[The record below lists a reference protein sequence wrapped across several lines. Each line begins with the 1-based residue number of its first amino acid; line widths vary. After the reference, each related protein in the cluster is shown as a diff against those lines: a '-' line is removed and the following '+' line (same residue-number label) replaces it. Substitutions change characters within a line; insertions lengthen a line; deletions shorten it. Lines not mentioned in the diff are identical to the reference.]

1 MKIIGI
7 GNALTDIIVPIKD
20 YEIIDSLNIPHGG
33 MVMIDKNQFLEINKH
48 IANINKSMVAGGS
61 AANTIYGL
69 SKLGVETSF
78 IGKVGMDTIGDNYE
92 QDMLKAGIKPDLI
105 RTDTPSGCAIVL
117 ITPDGE
123 RTFASYLGAAQELMP
138 ENISEG
144 NFMGHDILHI
154 EGYLLFNYDIVLKA
168 MQTAKNLGMKV
179 SLDLAAHNFVEENRP
194 IIKDLIKNYVDVCF
208 ANEEESKAVTGLQPR
223 EALDCISEDCDFTV
237 VKLGSKGSLIKHNGT
252 VYEVGTP
259 HVECVDSTGAGDL
272 YASGLLYGIAK
283 GYNAETCGK
292 IGAIIGSIV
301 IQNYGAR
308 ISDEN
313 WETIRQKIDDLV

>member
-138 ENISEG
+138 ENISEE

-272 YASGLLYGIAK
+272 YASGLLYGIAN

-308 ISDEN
+308 ISDDN
-313 WETIRQKIDDLV
+313 WETIRQKIDELV

>member
-7 GNALTDIIVPIKD
+7 GNALTDIIVPIKN

-138 ENISEG
+138 ENISEE

-272 YASGLLYGIAK
+272 YASGLLYGIAN

-308 ISDEN
+308 ISDDN
-313 WETIRQKIDDLV
+313 WKTIRQKIDELV

>member
-7 GNALTDIIVPIKD
+7 GNALTDIIVPIKN

-138 ENISEG
+138 ENISEE

-308 ISDEN
+308 ISDKN
-313 WETIRQKIDDLV
+313 WETIRQKIDVLV

>member
-48 IANINKSMVAGGS
+48 IAKINKSMVAGGS

-138 ENISEG
+138 ENISEE
-144 NFMGHDILHI
+144 NFRGHDILHI

-168 MQTAKNLGMKV
+168 MQTAKKLGMKV

-194 IIKDLIKNYVDVCF
+194 IIKDLIRNYVDVCF

-308 ISDEN
+308 ISDDN
-313 WETIRQKIDDLV
+313 WETIRQKIDELV

>member
-48 IANINKSMVAGGS
+48 IAKINKSMVAGGS

-138 ENISEG
+138 ENISEE
-144 NFMGHDILHI
+144 NFRGHDILHI

-168 MQTAKNLGMKV
+168 MQTAKKLGMKV

-194 IIKDLIKNYVDVCF
+194 IIKDLIRNYVDVCF

-237 VKLGSKGSLIKHNGT
+237 VKLGSKGSLIKHNGI

-308 ISDEN
+308 ISDDN
-313 WETIRQKIDDLV
+313 WETIRQKIDELV

>member
-7 GNALTDIIVPIKD
+7 GNALTDIIVPIKN

-138 ENISEG
+138 ENISEE

-272 YASGLLYGIAK
+272 YASGLLYGIAN

-308 ISDEN
+308 ISDDN

>member
-48 IANINKSMVAGGS
+48 IAKINKSMVAGGS

-138 ENISEG
+138 ENISEE
-144 NFMGHDILHI
+144 NFRGHDILHI

-168 MQTAKNLGMKV
+168 MQTAKKLGMKV

-194 IIKDLIKNYVDVCF
+194 IIKDLIRNYVDICF

-308 ISDEN
+308 ISDDN
-313 WETIRQKIDDLV
+313 WETIRQKIDELV

>member
-33 MVMIDKNQFLEINKH
+33 MVMIDKNQFIEINRH
-48 IANINKSMVAGGS
+48 IADINKSMVAGGS

-117 ITPDGE
+117 ITPEGE
-123 RTFASYLGAAQELMP
+123 RTFASYLGAAQELVP
-138 ENISEG
+138 ENISEE
-144 NFMGHDILHI
+144 NFRGHDILHI

-194 IIKDLIKNYVDVCF
+194 IIKDLIRNYVDICF
-208 ANEEESKAVTGLQPR
+208 ANEEEAKAVTGLQPR
-223 EALDCISEDCDFTV
+223 EALDSISENCDFTV

-252 VYEVGTP
+252 VYEIGTP

-272 YASGLLYGIAK
+272 YASGLLYGIAN
-283 GYNAETCGK
+283 GYNAETCGE
-292 IGAIIGSIV
+292 IGAIVGSIV

-308 ISDEN
+308 ISDDN
-313 WETIRQKIDDLV
+313 WNTIRRKINELV

>member
-48 IANINKSMVAGGS
+48 IAKINKSMVAGGS

-78 IGKVGMDTIGDNYE
+78 VGKVGMDTIGDNYE

-138 ENISEG
+138 ENISEE
-144 NFMGHDILHI
+144 NFRGHDILHI

-168 MQTAKNLGMKV
+168 MQTAKKLGMKV

-194 IIKDLIKNYVDVCF
+194 IIKDLIRNYVDICF

-283 GYNAETCGK
+283 GNNAETCGK

-308 ISDEN
+308 ISDDN
-313 WETIRQKIDDLV
+313 WETIRQKIDELV

>member
-138 ENISEG
+138 ENISEE

-308 ISDEN
+308 ISDKN
-313 WETIRQKIDDLV
+313 WETIRQKIDELV

>member
-20 YEIIDSLNIPHGG
+20 YEIIDSLIIPHGG

-48 IANINKSMVAGGS
+48 IAKINKSMVAGGS

-138 ENISEG
+138 ENISEE
-144 NFMGHDILHI
+144 NFRGHDILHI

-168 MQTAKNLGMKV
+168 MQTAKKLGMKV

-194 IIKDLIKNYVDVCF
+194 IIKDLIRNYVDVCF

-308 ISDEN
+308 ISDDN
-313 WETIRQKIDDLV
+313 WETIRQKIDELV

>member
-7 GNALTDIIVPIKD
+7 GNALTDIIVPIKN

-138 ENISEG
+138 ENISEE

-308 ISDEN
+308 ISDDN
-313 WETIRQKIDDLV
+313 WETIRQKIDVLV

>member
-48 IANINKSMVAGGS
+48 IAKINKSMVAGGS

-138 ENISEG
+138 ENISEE
-144 NFMGHDILHI
+144 NFRGHDILHI

-168 MQTAKNLGMKV
+168 MQTAKKLGMKV

-194 IIKDLIKNYVDVCF
+194 IIKDLIRNYVDVCF

-237 VKLGSKGSLIKHNGT
+237 VKLGSKGSLIKHNGI
-252 VYEVGTP
+252 VYEVDTP

-308 ISDEN
+308 ISDDN
-313 WETIRQKIDDLV
+313 WETIRQKIDELV

>member
-48 IANINKSMVAGGS
+48 IAKINKSMVAGGS

-138 ENISEG
+138 KNISEE
-144 NFMGHDILHI
+144 NFRGHDILHI

-168 MQTAKNLGMKV
+168 MQTAKKLGMKV

-194 IIKDLIKNYVDVCF
+194 IIKDLIRNYVDVCF

-237 VKLGSKGSLIKHNGT
+237 VKLGSKGSLIKHNGI
-252 VYEVGTP
+252 VYEVDTP

-308 ISDEN
+308 ISDDN
-313 WETIRQKIDDLV
+313 WETIRQKIDELV

>member
-7 GNALTDIIVPIKD
+7 GNALTDIIVPIKN

-138 ENISEG
+138 ENISEE

-308 ISDEN
+308 ISDDN
-313 WETIRQKIDDLV
+313 WETIRQKIDELV

>member
-138 ENISEG
+138 ENISEE

-292 IGAIIGSIV
+292 IGAIIGSVV

-308 ISDEN
+308 ISDDN
-313 WETIRQKIDDLV
+313 WNTIRQKIDEIV

>member
-48 IANINKSMVAGGS
+48 IAKINKSMVAGGS

-138 ENISEG
+138 ENISEE
-144 NFMGHDILHI
+144 NFRGHDILHI

-168 MQTAKNLGMKV
+168 MQTAKKLGMKV

-194 IIKDLIKNYVDVCF
+194 IIKDLIRNYVDVCF

-259 HVECVDSTGAGDL
+259 HVECVDSTGAGDV
-272 YASGLLYGIAK
+272 YAAGCES
-283 GYNAETCGK
+283 
-292 IGAIIGSIV
+292 
-301 IQNYGAR
+301 
-308 ISDEN
+308 
-313 WETIRQKIDDLV
+313 

>member
-7 GNALTDIIVPIKD
+7 GNALTDIIVPIKN

-138 ENISEG
+138 ENISEE

-308 ISDEN
+308 ISDKN
-313 WETIRQKIDDLV
+313 WETIRQKIDELV

>member
-7 GNALTDIIVPIKD
+7 GNALTDIIVPIKN

-138 ENISEG
+138 ENISEE

-272 YASGLLYGIAK
+272 YASGLLYGIAN

-308 ISDEN
+308 ISDDN
-313 WETIRQKIDDLV
+313 WETIRQKIDELV

>member
-78 IGKVGMDTIGDNYE
+78 IGKVGMDTIGNNYE

-138 ENISEG
+138 ENISEE

-292 IGAIIGSIV
+292 IGAIIGSVV

-308 ISDEN
+308 ISDDN
-313 WETIRQKIDDLV
+313 WDTIRQKIDEIV

>member
-138 ENISEG
+138 ENISEE
-144 NFMGHDILHI
+144 NFIGHDILHI

-292 IGAIIGSIV
+292 IGAIIGSVV

-308 ISDEN
+308 ISDDN
-313 WETIRQKIDDLV
+313 WNTIRQKIDEIV

>member
-7 GNALTDIIVPIKD
+7 GNALTDIIVPIKN

-138 ENISEG
+138 ENISEE

>member
-48 IANINKSMVAGGS
+48 IAKINKSMVAGGS

-138 ENISEG
+138 ENISEE
-144 NFMGHDILHI
+144 NFRGHDILHI

-168 MQTAKNLGMKV
+168 MQTAKKLGMKV

-272 YASGLLYGIAK
+272 YASGLLYGIAN

-308 ISDEN
+308 ISDDN
-313 WETIRQKIDDLV
+313 WETIRQKIDELV

>member
-7 GNALTDIIVPIKD
+7 GNALTDIIVPIKN

-138 ENISEG
+138 ENISGE

-237 VKLGSKGSLIKHNGT
+237 VKLGSKGSLIKHNGI

-308 ISDEN
+308 ISDKN
-313 WETIRQKIDDLV
+313 WETIRQKIDVLV

>member
-138 ENISEG
+138 ENISEE
-144 NFMGHDILHI
+144 NFIGHDILHI

-292 IGAIIGSIV
+292 IGAIIGSVV

-308 ISDEN
+308 ISDDN
-313 WETIRQKIDDLV
+313 WDTIRQKIDEIV

>member
-7 GNALTDIIVPIKD
+7 GNSLTDIIVPIKD

-123 RTFASYLGAAQELMP
+123 RTFASYLGAAPELMP
-138 ENISEG
+138 KNISEE

-292 IGAIIGSIV
+292 IGAIIGSVV

-308 ISDEN
+308 ISDDN
-313 WETIRQKIDDLV
+313 WDTIRQKIDEIV

>member
-138 ENISEG
+138 ENISEK

-292 IGAIIGSIV
+292 IGAIIGSVV

-308 ISDEN
+308 ISDDN
-313 WETIRQKIDDLV
+313 WNTIRQKIDEIV

>member
-7 GNALTDIIVPIKD
+7 GNALTDIIVPIKN

-138 ENISEG
+138 ENISEE

-272 YASGLLYGIAK
+272 YASGLLYGIAN

>member
-138 ENISEG
+138 ENISEE

-272 YASGLLYGIAK
+272 YASGLLYGIAN

>member
-48 IANINKSMVAGGS
+48 IAKINKSMVAGGS

-78 IGKVGMDTIGDNYE
+78 VGKVGMDTIGDNYE

-138 ENISEG
+138 ENISEE
-144 NFMGHDILHI
+144 NFRGHDILHI

-168 MQTAKNLGMKV
+168 MQTAKKLGMKV

-194 IIKDLIKNYVDVCF
+194 IIKDLIRNYVDICF

-283 GYNAETCGK
+283 GNNVETCGK

-308 ISDEN
+308 ISDDN
-313 WETIRQKIDDLV
+313 WETIRQKIDELV

>member
-138 ENISEG
+138 ENISEE

-308 ISDEN
+308 ISDDN
-313 WETIRQKIDDLV
+313 WETIRQKIDVLV

>member
-48 IANINKSMVAGGS
+48 IAKINKSMVAGGS

-138 ENISEG
+138 ENISEE
-144 NFMGHDILHI
+144 NFRGHDILHI

-168 MQTAKNLGMKV
+168 MQTAKKLGMKV

-194 IIKDLIKNYVDVCF
+194 IIKDLIRNYVDVCF

-272 YASGLLYGIAK
+272 YASGLLYGIAN

-308 ISDEN
+308 ISDDN
-313 WETIRQKIDDLV
+313 WETIRQKIDELV

>member
-33 MVMIDKNQFLEINKH
+33 MVMIDKKQFLEINKH
-48 IANINKSMVAGGS
+48 IADINKSMVAGGS

-69 SKLGVETSF
+69 SKLGVDTSF

-92 QDMLKAGIKPDLI
+92 QDMVKAGIKPDLI

-138 ENISEG
+138 ENISEE
-144 NFMGHDILHI
+144 NFIGHDILHI

-308 ISDEN
+308 ISDDN
-313 WETIRQKIDDLV
+313 WNTIRQKIDELV

>member
-78 IGKVGMDTIGDNYE
+78 IGKVGMDTIGNNYE

-138 ENISEG
+138 ENISEE

-292 IGAIIGSIV
+292 IGAIIGSVV

-308 ISDEN
+308 ISDDN
-313 WETIRQKIDDLV
+313 WNTIRQKIDEIV

>member
-1 MKIIGI
+1 
-7 GNALTDIIVPIKD
+7 
-20 YEIIDSLNIPHGG
+20 
-33 MVMIDKNQFLEINKH
+33 MIDKNQFLEINKH

-138 ENISEG
+138 ENISEE

-179 SLDLAAHNFVEENRP
+179 SIDLAAHNFVEENRP

-272 YASGLLYGIAK
+272 YASGLLYGIAN

-308 ISDEN
+308 ISDDN
-313 WETIRQKIDDLV
+313 WKTIRQKIDELV

>member
-138 ENISEG
+138 ENISEE

-292 IGAIIGSIV
+292 IGAIIGSVV

-308 ISDEN
+308 ISDDN
-313 WETIRQKIDDLV
+313 WDTIRQKIDEIV

>member
-33 MVMIDKNQFLEINKH
+33 MVMIDKKQFLEINKH
-48 IANINKSMVAGGS
+48 IADINKSMVAGGS

-69 SKLGVETSF
+69 SKLGVDTSF

-92 QDMLKAGIKPDLI
+92 QDMVKAGIKPDLI

-138 ENISEG
+138 ENISEE
-144 NFMGHDILHI
+144 NFIGHDILHI

-308 ISDEN
+308 ISDDN
-313 WETIRQKIDDLV
+313 CNTIRQKIDELV